1 MILSEVF
8 DTYTDDRNVRD
19 FHQKFD
25 VTKIFDISVEML
37 KISTEKLEITT
48 EKFEI
53 PTGMFE
59 ISTGMFKISTKN
71 I

>member
-1 MILSEVF
+1 MILTEVF
-8 DTYTDDRNVRD
+8 DTYTDDRM
-19 FHQKFD
+19 FAISIKIFD

-37 KISTEKLEITT
+37 KISTEKLEIIS

-53 PTGMFE
+53 PTGMFV
-59 ISTGMFKISTKN
+59 ISTGMFKTSTKN